1 MRKIKLKIIIFIKF
15 FIKFYLLRDEF
26 TIAVSKWRKDLG
38 ESWRHN
44 YSLTK
49 DSIVFDLGGY
59 RGDFAYEI
67 T

>member
-38 ESWRHN
+38 ES
-44 YSLTK
+44 
-49 DSIVFDLGGY
+49 
-59 RGDFAYEI
+59 
-67 T
+67 